1 MIRVA
6 LVGKIGSGKTFI
18 SELFGYPVFNA
29 DKIVSKI
36 YAEDKKIYKKL
47 KKQLPN
53 FFLNFPIKK
62 KELIKAIEE
71 NKKNIKIISSIVHPE
86 VRKNLNI
93 FLKKNKNKKLVVL
106 DIPLFLEN
114 KLNKIND
121 KIIFVDSKTS
131 DILKRIK
138 TRENF
143 NKKIF
148 ERLKNLQYSIN
159 KKKKSSSFIIKN
171 NFKKNLVKKA
181 VKDIMVKIIPWKK

>member
-93 FLKKNKNKKLVVL
+93 FLKKNKKKKLVVL

-131 DILKRIK
+131 DISKRIK

>member
-18 SELFGYPVFNA
+18 SKLFGYPVFNA

-93 FLKKNKNKKLVVL
+93 FLKKNKKKKLVVL

-131 DILKRIK
+131 DISKRIK

-181 VKDIMVKIIPWKK
+181 VKDIMDKIIP

>member
-18 SELFGYPVFNA
+18 SKLFGYPVFNA

-93 FLKKNKNKKLVVL
+93 FLKKNKKKKLVVL

-181 VKDIMVKIIPWKK
+181 VKDIMDKIIPWKK

>member
-93 FLKKNKNKKLVVL
+93 FLKKNKKKKLVVL

-131 DILKRIK
+131 DISKRIK

-181 VKDIMVKIIPWKK
+181 VKDIMDKIIPWKK

>member
-18 SELFGYPVFNA
+18 SKLFGYPVFNA

-93 FLKKNKNKKLVVL
+93 FLKKNKKKKLVVL

-131 DILKRIK
+131 DISKRIK

-181 VKDIMVKIIPWKK
+181 VKDIMDKIIQWKK

>member
-93 FLKKNKNKKLVVL
+93 FLKKNKLTKYK
-106 DIPLFLEN
+106 D
-114 KLNKIND
+114 
-121 KIIFVDSKTS
+121 
-131 DILKRIK
+131 
-138 TRENF
+138 
-143 NKKIF
+143 
-148 ERLKNLQYSIN
+148 KNLLMIVSR
-159 KKKKSSSFIIKN
+159 FT
-171 NFKKNLVKKA
+171 F
-181 VKDIMVKIIPWKK
+181 

>member
-93 FLKKNKNKKLVVL
+93 FLKKNKKKKLIVL

-181 VKDIMVKIIPWKK
+181 VKDIMDKIIP

>member
-93 FLKKNKNKKLVVL
+93 FLKKNKKKKLVVL

-181 VKDIMVKIIPWKK
+181 VKDIMDKIIPWKK